1 MKNLVSE
8 IQTILD
14 KKLPSQVTG
23 KALIS
28 KSYFGGEFI
37 AIHIYMGGGQTI
49 NNCKGQYPNHI
60 SLSLG
65 MCEAMELKFQVFGGS
80 GGRGVERNIDPS
92 IAREKYN
99 AMSHENIS
107 FRTPKPTKEAVLE
120 SLEGVCDKYLAML
133 QDFKNRGLLRH
144 TKGGWGVSALDYSF
158 LK

>member
-65 MCEAMELKFQVFGGS
+65 MCEAMELKFQIYGGS
-80 GGRGVERNIDPS
+80 GGQRIDRNIDPK
-92 IAREKYN
+92 IEREKYN
-99 AMSHENIS
+99 AMSGEKIS
-107 FRTPKPTKEAVLE
+107 FRTPAPTKEAVLK
-120 SLEGVCDKYLAML
+120 SISGVCDKYIATL
-133 QDFKNRGLLRH
+133 QDIKNRGLLRH
-144 TKGGWGVSALDYSF
+144 TKDSWGVSALDYSF